1 MQENRLRRRALPI
14 AALLLAWL
22 SLAAVGCSGSGP
34 AAPAVGEVPAWQ
46 LASAQP
52 SSIRPLGRCRVD
64 VNRQIP
70 ASLIT
75 PLCEEFSLVLVS
87 DEPSWS
93 MLCSRCYLTPAPRTL
108 DFANGAVVG
117 LIADV
122 GECASRDW
130 PTQLQV
136 ARVLDGEG
144 WLEFSF
150 TGGIFY
156 PVKTAGYLDLAYVP
170 GLKSVQMVQVGRR
183 SFILRP
189 SHGQEQPDSSWSA
202 FRP

>member
-1 MQENRLRRRALPI
+1 
-14 AALLLAWL
+14 
-22 SLAAVGCSGSGP
+22 
-34 AAPAVGEVPAWQ
+34 
-46 LASAQP
+46 
-52 SSIRPLGRCRVD
+52 
-64 VNRQIP
+64 
-70 ASLIT
+70 
-75 PLCEEFSLVLVS
+75 
-87 DEPSWS
+87 
-93 MLCSRCYLTPAPRTL
+93 MLCSRCYLTPAPRPL

-122 GECASRDW
+122 GECASPDW

-136 ARVLDGEG
+136 ARVLNGEG

-156 PVKTAGYLDLAYVP
+156 PIKTAGYLDLAYVP

-189 SHGQEQPDSSWSA
+189 SGGQERPDSSWSA
-202 FRP
+202 FHP